1 MRLKE
6 FHIKNFRGYKD
17 EVSVSFDNLTIFV
30 GRNDI
35 GKSTILEAMDIFFN
49 DKNAINPIDKG
60 DINKDAMHAGD
71 METVFT
77 AVFDNLPDKIVVDET
92 VETSLQDEMLLDSNG
107 CLTVVKRFLAAGK
120 PKVYIKANH
129 PSNGECNNLLLL
141 KIGDLKK
148 KADGLDCSDKT
159 KKAFLRKAIWD
170 KFDDELQLV
179 EQEIDTAGG
188 EGMKDIWVKL
198 EKYLPIYSLFQSDRS
213 NSDKDKEAQDPL
225 KEAVKEILADQT
237 LLEKLNEVA
246 TEVRTKLQEVTSA
259 TLHKIEQMNSEI
271 ANSLNPS
278 IPTVEDLKWA
288 DVFKNV
294 SITSDNDIEI
304 NKRGSGVKR
313 LILLNFF
320 RAKAERMIAET
331 NHTDIIYAIEEPE
344 TSQHIRHQRLLIES
358 FKNIASTPNAQVV
371 MTTHSSH
378 IVKMLSF
385 DNLRLIEEDNGS
397 KVIRLVDPAC
407 LPIPSLNEINY
418 SAFGEYSVEYHNE
431 LFGYLQAIAISENPD
446 NSREGKFD
454 NWLVG
459 KGCSKTETWI
469 KIDKNGSQTPMQ
481 VTIELYIRNSIHH
494 PENTLNA
501 AYSFD
506 KLKISIDEMRSILL
520 SLLPIN

>member
-6 FHIKNFRGYKD
+6 FKIKNFRGYKD

-60 DINKDAMHAGD
+60 DVNKDAMHAGD

-77 AVFDNLPDKIVVDET
+77 AVFDNLPDKIILDET
-92 VETSLQDEMLLDSNG
+92 VETTLQDEMLLDSNG
-107 CLTVVKRFLAAGK
+107 CLTIVKRFQSAGK
-120 PKVYIKANH
+120 PKVYIRANH

-159 KKAFLRKAIWD
+159 KKAFLRKAIWN
-170 KFDDELQLV
+170 KFDDNLQLS

-237 LLEKLNEVA
+237 LLAKLNEVA

-259 TLHKIEQMNSEI
+259 TLLKIDQMNPEI

-278 IPTVEDLKWA
+278 IPMVEDLKWA
-288 DVFKNV
+288 DVFKSV

-344 TSQHIRHQRLLIES
+344 TSQHIHHQRLLIDS
-358 FKNIASTPNAQVV
+358 FKNIASAPNAQVV

-385 DNLRLIEEDNGS
+385 DNLRLIEEINGA
-397 KVIRLVDPAC
+397 KAIRLVDSAC

-431 LFGYLQAIAISENPD
+431 LFGYLQAIAITENSD
-446 NSREGKFD
+446 NSKEDEFD
-454 NWLVG
+454 VWLVD
-459 KGCSKTETWI
+459 KGCVKTKQW
-469 KIDKNGSQTPMQ
+469 KRPKSNGYISQKLE
-481 VTIELYIRNSIHH
+481 TIELYIRNFIHH
-494 PENTLNA
+494 PENTLNQKYTFEEMKA
-501 AYSFD
+501 
-506 KLKISIDEMRSILL
+506 SIEEMRRILL
-520 SLLPIN
+520 SLQ

>member
-6 FHIKNFRGYKD
+6 FKIKNFRGYKD
-17 EVSVSFDNLTIFV
+17 EVNISFDNLTIFV

-49 DKNAINPIDKG
+49 DKNAVNPIDKG
-60 DINKDAMHAGD
+60 DINKDAMHTGD

-92 VETSLQDEMLLDSNG
+92 VETSLQDEMLLDCNG
-107 CLTVVKRFLAAGK
+107 YLTIVKRYQSAGK
-120 PKVYIKANH
+120 PKVYVKANH
-129 PSNGECNNLLLL
+129 PSNQECNNLLLL
-141 KIGDLKK
+141 KISDLKSKATGLECTDK
-148 KADGLDCSDKT
+148 K
-159 KKAFLRKAIWD
+159 KKSLLRKAIWN
-170 KFDDELQLV
+170 KFKDNLQLA
-179 EQEIDTAGG
+179 ENEIETTGD
-188 EGMKDIWVKL
+188 GMKDIWVKL

-225 KEAVKEILADQT
+225 KEAVKEILSDQA

-259 TLHKIEQMNSEI
+259 TLHKIEQMNPEI

-278 IPTVEDLKWA
+278 IPMVEDLKWA
-288 DVFKNV
+288 DVFKSV

-320 RAKAERMIAET
+320 RAKAERMITET
-331 NHTDIIYAIEEPE
+331 NHTNIIYAIEEPE
-344 TSQHIRHQRLLIES
+344 TSQHIHHQRLLIES
-358 FKNIASTPNAQVV
+358 FKDIASAPNAQVI

-385 DNLRLIEEDNGS
+385 DNLRLIEDNNGQ
-397 KVIRLVDPAC
+397 KNIRTVNSAC

-431 LFGYLQAIAISENPD
+431 LFGYLQARAISEDPKYSGED
-446 NSREGKFD
+446 EFD
-454 NWLVG
+454 VWLVN
-459 KGCSKTETWI
+459 KGCVKA
-469 KIDKNGSQTPMQ
+469 KNWKRPKNNGNISQKQ
-481 VTIELYIRNSIHH
+481 ETIELYIRNFIHH
-494 PENTLNA
+494 PENPLNSEYTFEEMKA
-501 AYSFD
+501 
-506 KLKISIDEMRSILL
+506 SIEEMRRILQNL
-520 SLLPIN
+520 Q